1 MIQQITGGWQV
12 QGRSN
17 RQTVNSGR
25 RRLWHL
31 LRLATFTM
39 VPALVQADWYHYT
52 DTAMTTAIDLEFWA
66 EDKAFADRTASRV
79 LSVFQEVD
87 QQMSRYREDSEL
99 SRVNR
104 EAADHPVVV
113 SDGLFR
119 VLEKAQEVSELSGG
133 AFDISFGSVGYLYD
147 YRTGHQPSDADIQS
161 RLEHINYRDIVLDRE
176 KSTVSY
182 RQHGL
187 LADLGGIAKGYSV
200 DLGMERLQQAG
211 IRHARLSAGGDMRL
225 LGDRRG
231 RPWIVGVRDPR
242 AEERKAVVLPLSD
255 TAVSTSGDY
264 ERFFIDDQGNRVHH
278 ILSPGTGKPVR
289 GVQSVTILGP
299 NALTT
304 DGLSTAVFVLGP
316 ERGLEMINRL
326 PGIDAIIIDD
336 NRKMYYSEG
345 LQPPEQ

>member
-1 MIQQITGGWQV
+1 MQ
-12 QGRSN
+12 RSSR
-17 RQTVNSGR
+17 RQAGNPGSGR
-25 RRLWHL
+25 PWGL
-31 LRLATFTM
+31 LPLAVFLI
-39 VPALVQADWYHYT
+39 VPSLVQADWYHYT

-66 EDKAFADRTASRV
+66 DDKAFADRTAQQV
-79 LSVFQEVD
+79 LSVFHEVD

-113 SDGLFR
+113 SPGLFR
-119 VLEKAQEVSELSGG
+119 VLEKARTISELSGG

-147 YRTGHQPSDADIQS
+147 YRTGHQPSDADIES
-161 RLEHINYRDIVLDRE
+161 RLAHINYRDIVLDPE
-176 KSTVSY
+176 NSTVFY

-200 DLGMERLQQAG
+200 DLGIERLQQAG
-211 IRHARLSAGGDMRL
+211 IRNARLSAGGDMRL
-225 LGDRRG
+225 LGDHRG

-242 AEERKAVVLPLSD
+242 AEELKAVVLPLSD

-264 ERFFIDDQGNRVHH
+264 ERFFMDDQGNRIHH

-316 ERGLEMINRL
+316 ERGLDMINRL

>member
-1 MIQQITGGWQV
+1 M
-12 QGRSN
+12 QGCSL
-17 RQTVNSGR
+17 RQAGNPGR
-25 RRLWHL
+25 GRL
-31 LRLATFTM
+31 LRWLGLASFFLM
-39 VPALVQADWYHYT
+39 PSLVQADWYHYT
-52 DTAMTTAIDLEFWA
+52 DTAMTTSIDLEFWA
-66 EDKAFADRTASRV
+66 DDAAFADRTAEQV
-79 LSVFQEVD
+79 LSVFHQVD
-87 QQMSRYREDSEL
+87 RQMSRYREDSEL

-104 EAADHPVVV
+104 EAANHPVVV
-113 SDGLFR
+113 SEGLMR
-119 VLEKAQEVSELSGG
+119 VLEKARTISELSQG

-147 YRTGHQPSDADIQS
+147 YRTGQQPSDEEIQS
-161 RLEHINYRDIVLDRE
+161 RLARINYRDIVLDRE
-176 KSTVSY
+176 KSTVFY
-182 RQHGL
+182 RHPGL

-242 AEERKAVVLPLSD
+242 SEERKAVVLPLSD

-264 ERFFIDDQGNRVHH
+264 ERFFIDENGERIHH

-326 PGIDAIIIDD
+326 PGVDAIIIDD
-336 NRKMYYSEG
+336 HRKMYYSEG
-345 LQPPEQ
+345 LQPPER